1 MKRST
6 NHVAPATVKAGT
18 TKIVSAACGTACGS
32 GD

>member
-6 NHVAPATVKAGT
+6 NHVATVKAGS
-18 TKIVSAACGTACGS
+18 TKTAPAACGTACGS

>member
-6 NHVAPATVKAGT
+6 NHVAPATVKAGS
-18 TKIVSAACGTACGS
+18 TKTAPAACGTACGS